1 MNDLEDYAAKFKE
14 HLLVLNYAPRSI
26 ESYGYYLGQFFRY
39 LREMKLADLAALTP
53 AHLRDYQTH
62 LWEKSNEAGRRFSAS
77 SQNSAMR
84 GVKVF
89 FRVMKQE
96 GYLAGDPARDI
107 PNARLPKRLPRAVLT
122 RHEMKKLLNAPN
134 VHTVLGYRDRALLE
148 LMYSTALRRSEVE
161 ALKVEDVDLEGGFL
175 RVNEGKGR
183 KDRVVPLGEVAGKYL
198 ENYIK
203 AIRPE
208 LLKNPQERGLFL
220 GQYGNP
226 LQGDVIWRMVKQ
238 YGRKAG
244 LKQNVYPHAFR
255 HTCATL
261 MMKNKANIR
270 HIQELLGHQSLLS
283 TQVYTSVSITDLKEA
298 HKKFH
303 PRERERGTL

>member
-1 MNDLEDYAAKFKE
+1 MNELEDYAEKFRA

-39 LREMKLADLAALTP
+39 LREVGLDDLAALTP
-53 AHLRDYQTH
+53 AHLRDYQAH
-62 LWEKSNEAGRRFSAS
+62 LWEKANESGRPLSPN
-77 SQNSAMR
+77 SQNSALR

-96 GYLAGDPARDI
+96 GYLAGDPARDV
-107 PNARLPKRLPRAVLT
+107 PFAKLQKRLPRSVLT
-122 RHEMKKLLNAPN
+122 RQEMRKLLDAPN

-148 LMYSTALRRSEVE
+148 LMYSTAMRRAEVVG
-161 ALKVEDVDLEGGFL
+161 LLVEDVDFEGGFV

-183 KDRVVPLGEVAGKYL
+183 KDRVVPLGKVAGKYL
-198 ENYIK
+198 ENYLK
-203 AIRPE
+203 VIRPE
-208 LLKNPQERGLFL
+208 LVKNPMERGLFL

-226 LQGDVIWRMVKQ
+226 LTGDVIWRMVKQ

-244 LKQNVYPHAFR
+244 LGKNVHPHTFR

-283 TQVYTSVSITDLKEA
+283 TQVYTAVSITDLKEA
-298 HKKFH
+298 HQKYH
-303 PRERERGTL
+303 PRERERM